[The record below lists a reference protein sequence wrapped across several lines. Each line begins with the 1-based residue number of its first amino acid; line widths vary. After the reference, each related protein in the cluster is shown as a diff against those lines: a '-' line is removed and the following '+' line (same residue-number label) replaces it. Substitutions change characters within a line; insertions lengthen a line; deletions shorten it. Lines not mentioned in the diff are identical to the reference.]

1 MNGLG
6 IKRIAL
12 FAQGMQGLVVQL
24 FAIHLVPQTV
34 DLPALEFAAS
44 DLRLQVLHEGLGD
57 TPGGWG
63 GCRQDRA
70 RRFGLS
76 GRALQRR
83 VRQGRYGQ
91 GRGFHGGNTE

>member
-24 FAIHLVPQTV
+24 FTIHLVPQAV
-34 DLPALEFAAS
+34 DLPALEFAAG

-57 TPGGWG
+57 AESGWG
-63 GCRQDRA
+63 SRRQDRV
-70 RRFGLS
+70 RRFSLS

-91 GRGFHGGNTE
+91 GWGFHGGNTE